1 MIPYNT
7 YMIYKDIKKNKT
19 NKMENFTKTQEEKLK
34 KYNNLEEREN
44 G

>member
-7 YMIYKDIKKNKT
+7 YMIYKEIKENKT
-19 NKMENFTKTQEEKLK
+19 NKMENFTKIQEEKLK